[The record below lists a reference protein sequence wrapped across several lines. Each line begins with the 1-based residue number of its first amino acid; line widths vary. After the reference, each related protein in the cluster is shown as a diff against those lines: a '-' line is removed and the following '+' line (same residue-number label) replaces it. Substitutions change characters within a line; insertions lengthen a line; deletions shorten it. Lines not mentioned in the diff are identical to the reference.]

1 MPCCPLTQHHPCP
14 FACLSFPARARGVPR
29 CLSCPA
35 GCCNAGMVPRAP
47 PSPPHISPLPRPWL
61 PAAPRGVK
69 SAPWAS
75 QGAGLPHTPP
85 CCARVGPQTVLGAS
99 PHLRSS
105 QSSTPAAP
113 HRHLKSQ
120 EPAARRTL
128 LGCQSRLS
136 TVERMGF
143 LMCLQTHLRGE
154 RLGSVG
160 EHHHPWEPP
169 WAFGRGWLRVVRAP
183 SAPGAALGPHPAV
196 AAWAWGVPA
205 SVSPSVSTSS
215 SSSSLP
221 HLQLLWSPISQSI
234 HPSHPSIHL
243 FPISP
248 PSPPGQTQRGHGRPS
263 PVVLLLKV
271 ADGDESGAAAHCEL
285 VLLGGPLDTA
295 GGPVD
300 P

>member
-169 WAFGRGWLRVVRAP
+169 WAFRGGLAEGGQGSKCPRSCPGPP
-183 SAPGAALGPHPAV
+183 SC
-196 AAWAWGVPA
+196 
-205 SVSPSVSTSS
+205 SS
-215 SSSSLP
+215 SVGMGSTCLRLPICLHLFLQLLSASPPTPLVSYLPVHPSISSIHPSLP
-221 HLQLLWSPISQSI
+221 HL
-234 HPSHPSIHL
+234 PSI
-243 FPISP
+243 SP
-248 PSPPGQTQRGHGRPS
+248 RTDPARPWQTLTSRSPAQSSRWR
-263 PVVLLLKV
+263 
-271 ADGDESGAAAHCEL
+271 
-285 VLLGGPLDTA
+285 
-295 GGPVD
+295 
-300 P
+300 